1 MRMRKRK
8 WVSSYLEQDNKYFLR
23 DCAFTLKDSR
33 ELILEIGMGMGD
45 FLSQSALENP
55 DKLFIGIEKDE
66 TCVAKALKKSEEKNL
81 DNLYIILG
89 DAKNLNTYLPNNS
102 VSKIYLQF
110 NDPWPKKSHHKRRLS
125 YKTYLD
131 LYKEVLKKEG
141 EIIFKTDNRPYFEDS
156 LISFSQNGFIIEE
169 ISLDRHSQENDDI
182 TTEYEKKFM
191 AASLPVYYVKLRQ
204 GEKDEESI

>member
-1 MRMRKRK
+1 
-8 WVSSYLEQDNKYFLR
+8 LR

-156 LISFSQNGFIIEE
+156 LISFSQNGFIVEE